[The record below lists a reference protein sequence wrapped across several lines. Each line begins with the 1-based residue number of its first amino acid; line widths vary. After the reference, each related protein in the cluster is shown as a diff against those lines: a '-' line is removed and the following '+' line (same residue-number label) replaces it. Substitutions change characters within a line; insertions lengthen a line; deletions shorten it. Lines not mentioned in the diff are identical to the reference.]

1 MAGDTDKTEK
11 PTPRRLK
18 KARSEGQVARTQDAA
33 TWLGIAAG
41 AAMLPTSVAA
51 TGDQVRVMLAQL
63 PSVGA
68 DPAPERALRIL
79 GQLPMAVIHGAAPVC
94 LAAAAGA
101 VVATVVQGVYP
112 SGKGLKPNFKRM
124 NPKEGLKRMFGPK
137 AAWEAFKAVAK
148 VAVIATVVVVLGR
161 NLVPELAGGGGAP
174 LSTTVERAK
183 HGLETTVWA
192 AAVAGLVLA
201 LFDYAYQRRSVM
213 KQLRMSKHDLKEEH
227 KQQEGDPQLKG
238 AIRSKQMAMS
248 RNRMMAAVSTANV
261 VLVNPTHLAVA
272 LRYRPGGGAPTVVAK
287 GAGGVALKIRE
298 LARQNRVP
306 VVEDRPLARTL
317 FRICDLND
325 EIPAELYLAVA
336 RILAFVMAAGTPGS
350 RAGASRPAPSDLPV
364 LPSRGELRARRTKEL
379 RAARR

>member
-33 TWLGIAAG
+33 TWMGIAAG

-51 TGDQVRVMLAQL
+51 TGEQARIILAQL
-63 PSVGA
+63 PAVGA
-68 DPAPERALRIL
+68 DPTPARALRIL
-79 GQLPMAVIHGAAPVC
+79 SEMPMAVIHGAAPVC

-101 VVATVVQGVYP
+101 VLATAVQGVYP
-112 SGKGLKPNFKRM
+112 SGKAMKPNFSRM

-148 VAVIATVVVVLGR
+148 VAVIGTVVVIMGR
-161 NLVPELAGGGGAP
+161 NLVPQLAGGGTAP
-174 LSTTVERAK
+174 LSATIDKAK

-201 LFDYAYQRRSVM
+201 LFDYAYQKRSVM
-213 KQLRMSKHDLKEEH
+213 KKLKMSKHDIKEEH

-248 RNRMMAAVSTANV
+248 RNRMMASVSTANV
-261 VLVNPTHLAVA
+261 VLVNPTHISVA

-287 GAGGVALKIRE
+287 GAGGIALRIRE
-298 LARQNRVP
+298 VARENRVP

-336 RILAFVMAAGTPGS
+336 RILAFVMAAGRPGS
-350 RAGASRPAPSDLPV
+350 RAGTSRPAPSDLPV
-364 LPSRGELRARRTKEL
+364 LPSRSELRSRRNKEIRTARR
-379 RAARR
+379 

>member
-11 PTPRRLK
+11 PTPKRLK

-33 TWLGIAAG
+33 IWLGVAAG
-41 AAMLPTSVAA
+41 ATLLPNSVTA
-51 TGDQVRVMLAQL
+51 TGEQARIILAQL

-68 DPAPERALRIL
+68 DPTPERDLRIL
-79 GQLPMAVIHGAAPVC
+79 AEMPMAIIHGAAPVC

-101 VVATVVQGVYP
+101 ILATVVQGVYP
-112 SGKGLKPNFKRM
+112 SGKGMKPNFSRM
-124 NPKEGLKRMFGPK
+124 NPKQGITRMFGPK
-137 AAWEAFKAVAK
+137 AAWEAFKALAK
-148 VAVIATVVVVLGR
+148 VVVIGTVVAVLGR
-161 NLVPELAGGGGAP
+161 NLVPELAGGGTAP
-174 LSTTVERAK
+174 LSATIDRAK

-192 AAVAGLVLA
+192 ATVAGLVLA

-213 KQLRMSKHDLKEEH
+213 KKLRMSKHDIKEEH
-227 KQQEGDPQLKG
+227 KQQEGDPHMKG

-261 VLVNPTHLAVA
+261 VLVNPTHISVA

-298 LARQNRVP
+298 LARENRIP
-306 VVEDRPLARTL
+306 VVEDKPLARTL
-317 FRICDLND
+317 FRICGLND

-336 RILAFVMAAGTPGS
+336 RILAFVMAAGRPGS
-350 RAGASRPAPSDLPV
+350 RAGTSRPAPSDLPV
-364 LPSRGELRARRTKEL
+364 LPSRGELRSRRTREL